1 MPYLEQ
7 VHADYGA
14 RGVKV
19 VIIDARNQKE
29 PTQKIMEEV
38 PVTALV
44 LLDDKRLA
52 WDVFEIV
59 GTPTTLLVDS
69 EGRAVFKHIGYSESM
84 NDMLSREVDAL
95 LKRSESL

>member
-1 MPYLEQ
+1 M
-7 VHADYGA
+7 
-14 RGVKV
+14 KV
-19 VIIDARNQKE
+19 VIIDTRNQKE
-29 PTQKIMEEV
+29 PTRKIVDGV

-59 GTPTTLLVDS
+59 GTPTTLIVDS
-69 EGRAVFKHIGYSESM
+69 SGRAVFKHIGYAEYM

-95 LKRSESL
+95 LERSEPL

>member
-1 MPYLEQ
+1 MPYLEKL
-7 VHADYGA
+7 HADYGA

-19 VIIDARNQKE
+19 VIVDTRNQKE
-29 PTQKIMEEV
+29 PTAKIMREV

-59 GTPTTLLVDS
+59 GTPTTLIVDS
-69 EGRAVFKHIGYSESM
+69 EGRAVFKHVGYAESM
-84 NDMLSREVDAL
+84 NEMMSREVDAL
-95 LKRSESL
+95 LERSESL